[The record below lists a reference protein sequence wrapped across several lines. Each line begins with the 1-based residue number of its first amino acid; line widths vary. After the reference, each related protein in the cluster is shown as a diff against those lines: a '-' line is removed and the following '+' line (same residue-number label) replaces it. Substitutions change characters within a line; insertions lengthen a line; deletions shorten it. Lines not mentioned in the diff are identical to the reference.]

1 MTQKKT
7 MKTWQFTFLSVLLIL
22 LGISMFLP
30 VFHINGKTVIKMAK
44 KSEGYKEEMEEL
56 AEDGGDAIKEQE
68 EEIKEYEKEID
79 ETIRE
84 FEKEYGVKIRSISSF
99 RIMTHSLKKLLSG
112 KELTAEEKK
121 ELKDVPEIAKVYKKY
136 NILRVVLWIV
146 YMTALVLLL
155 LTLLGMVLDWSKY
168 VAATMN
174 LLYGVV
180 AVVVFAYL
188 RFGLMGSI
196 AKALNSK
203 TESIL
208 GGFGSLIDIEEG
220 VRTVKK
226 MLSALYSVGF
236 LLGFILAVLLVIV
249 SLLTMMLGGSADSIP
264 EPVFP
269 SDGSIF
275 PSGGSGFP
283 SGGSEFSSGGSGFP
297 SEVTFSAQSSI
308 DESAV
313 LPPQAQI
320 PVQTAPMGQVR
331 CTMGCAVGAGF
342 QLPADRKVIVG
353 KSPNNAN
360 LVINHPN
367 VSNIHCSIRYNPY
380 HNSYI
385 VKDHSLN
392 GTFVNGVRL
401 QKDIPM
407 EYPAGTVLSLADGT
421 NQITMG

>member
-44 KSEGYKEEMEEL
+44 NSEGYKEEMEEL

-84 FEKEYGVKIRSISSF
+84 FEKESGVKIRSISSF

-121 ELKDVPEIAKVYKKY
+121 ELREVPEIAKIYKKY
-136 NILRVVLWIV
+136 NILRVVLWV
-146 YMTALVLLL
+146 AYMTALVLLL
-155 LTLLGMVLDWSKY
+155 LTLLGMALDWSKY

-180 AVVVFAYL
+180 AVVVFGYL

-203 TESIL
+203 TKSIL
-208 GGFGSLIDIEEG
+208 GGFGSLIDIEEN

-264 EPVFP
+264 ESVFP

-283 SGGSEFSSGGSGFP
+283 S
-297 SEVTFSAQSSI
+297 EVTFPAQSSI
-308 DESAV
+308 DEPAV

-320 PVQTAPMGQVR
+320 PVQTAPMGQVK

-367 VSNIHCSIRYNPY
+367 VSNIHCSIRYNPH

>member
-7 MKTWQFTFLSVLLIL
+7 METWQFTFLSVLLIL

-30 VFHINGKTVIKMAK
+30 AFHINGKTVIKMAK
-44 KSEGYKEEMEEL
+44 KSEEYKEEMKEL

-68 EEIKEYEKEID
+68 EEIKEYEKQID
-79 ETIRE
+79 EAIRE

-112 KELTAEEKK
+112 KELTSEEKK
-121 ELKDVPEIAKVYKKY
+121 ELKDVPEIAKIYKKY

-146 YMTALVLLL
+146 YMTAFVLLL
-155 LTLLGMVLDWSKY
+155 LTLLGMALDWSKY
-168 VAATMN
+168 VAAAMN
-174 LLYGVV
+174 LFYGVV
-180 AVVVFAYL
+180 AVVVFGYL

-196 AKALNSK
+196 TKALNDISK
-203 TESIL
+203 SLL
-208 GGFGSLIDIEEG
+208 GQLGSWIDLGEG
-220 VRTVKK
+220 VGTVKK
-226 MLSALYSVGF
+226 MLSTLYSVGF
-236 LLGFILAVLLVIV
+236 LFGFILAVLLVIV
-249 SLLTMMLGGSADSIP
+249 SLLTMMLGSSAEFIPGPEFPPDESI
-264 EPVFP
+264 
-269 SDGSIF
+269 
-275 PSGGSGFP
+275 
-283 SGGSEFSSGGSGFP
+283 FSSGGSGFP
-297 SEVTFSAQSSI
+297 SEVTFPTQSSI
-308 DESAV
+308 DKPTSLSPQPPIQVQSA
-313 LPPQAQI
+313 PI
-320 PVQTAPMGQVR
+320 GQVR
-331 CTMGCAVGAGF
+331 CTMGCAVGTGF

>member
-30 VFHINGKTVIKMAK
+30 VFHINGKTIIKMAK
-44 KSEGYKEEMEEL
+44 KSEEYKEEMKEL

-68 EEIKEYEKEID
+68 EEIKEYEKQID
-79 ETIRE
+79 EAIRE

-121 ELKDVPEIAKVYKKY
+121 ELKDVPEIAKIYKKY

-146 YMTALVLLL
+146 YMTAFVLLL
-155 LTLLGMVLDWSKY
+155 LTLLGMALDWSKY
-168 VAATMN
+168 VAAAMN

-180 AVVVFAYL
+180 AVVVFGYL

-196 AKALNSK
+196 TKALNDISK
-203 TESIL
+203 SLL
-208 GGFGSLIDIEEG
+208 GQLGSWIDLGEG
-220 VRTVKK
+220 IGTVKK
-226 MLSALYSVGF
+226 MLSTLYSVGF
-236 LLGFILAVLLVIV
+236 LFGFILAVLLVIV
-249 SLLTMMLGGSADSIP
+249 SLLTMMLGSSTDSIS
-264 EPVFP
+264 ESVFP
-269 SDGSIF
+269 SEGTGF

-283 SGGSEFSSGGSGFP
+283 SGDTGFS
-297 SEVTFSAQSSI
+297 SEVTFPAQSSI
-308 DESAV
+308 DEHAI

-320 PVQTAPMGQVR
+320 PVQTVPIGQVR
-331 CTMGCAVGAGF
+331 CTMGCAVGTGF

>member
-1 MTQKKT
+1 MTQRKT
-7 MKTWQFTFLSVLLIL
+7 MKTWQFTFLSVILIL

-30 VFHINGKTVIKMAK
+30 AFHINGKTVIKMAK
-44 KSEGYKEEMEEL
+44 KSEEYKEEMEEL

-68 EEIKEYEKEID
+68 EEIKEIEKQADD
-79 ETIRE
+79 EIRE
-84 FEKEYGVKIRSISSF
+84 LEKEYGIKIRSISSF

-121 ELKDVPEIAKVYKKY
+121 ELKDVPEIAKIYKKY

-146 YMTALVLLL
+146 YMTAFVLLL
-155 LTLLGMVLDWSKY
+155 LTLLGMALDWNKNI
-168 VAATMN
+168 AATMN

-180 AVVVFAYL
+180 AVVVFGYL

-208 GGFGSLIDIEEG
+208 GGFGSLIDLGESA
-220 VRTVKK
+220 RTVKK
-226 MLSALYSVGF
+226 MLSTLYSVGF
-236 LLGFILAVLLVIV
+236 LFGFILAVLLVV
-249 SLLTMMLGGSADSIP
+249 ASLMTMMLGSAPAPLP

-269 SDGSIF
+269 PD
-275 PSGGSGFP
+275 PSGVWPEEPTFP
-283 SGGSEFSSGGSGFP
+283 LKP
-297 SEVTFSAQSSI
+297 SI
-308 DESAV
+308 DQPLLS
-313 LPPQAQI
+313 PQAPI
-320 PVQTAPMGQVR
+320 PVQTAPMGQVK
-331 CTMGCAVGAGF
+331 CTMGCAVGVGF

-367 VSNIHCSIRYNPY
+367 VSNIHCSIRYNPS